1 MAKYITPAVTPF
13 LEDGKIDEKG
23 AAALYEFLVKGGVD
37 GILVFGSIGEFFA
50 VSTEEKKKLISL
62 AIRQINGR
70 IPVII
75 GTADMILENVISL
88 SNWSLKEGA
97 DAVIVVSPYYFK
109 LTPDQIEE
117 YYDRLAREIHGP
129 LYIYNF
135 PDRTGYTIPADVVK
149 TLALRHKNIVGIKD
163 TIPGMDHTRE
173 LIQAVKPVRPDFEIY
188 SGFDENFAHNVLAG
202 GDGCIAGLSNFAP
215 SLCHQL
221 AKAANEYPLSEYPIY
236 CLFSGAGVSDG
247 GQRQQFDAYQWIY
260 ESTPR
265 LKTGIN
271 SFNVTPDGTHEWKVF
286 VTEMYNAL
294 QIMFQDLE

>member
-50 VSTEEKKKLISL
+50 ISTKEKKKLISL

-221 AKAANEYPLSEYPIY
+221 AKAANEENWEEAARCSQTL
-236 CLFSGAGVSDG
+236 
-247 GQRQQFDAYQWIY
+247 
-260 ESTPR
+260 
-265 LKTGIN
+265 N
-271 SFNVTPDGTHEWKVF
+271 SLMDVYAVGNPFIPFIKKAVE
-286 VTEMYNAL
+286 
-294 QIMFQDLE
+294 Q

>member
-149 TLALRHKNIVGIKD
+149 TLALKHKNIVGIKD

-221 AKAANEYPLSEYPIY
+221 AKAANEENWEEAARYSQTLNSLMDVYAVGNPFIPFIKKAVEL
-236 CLFSGAGVSDG
+236 AGVPIADIPS
-247 GQRQQFDAYQWIY
+247 FPF
-260 ESTPR
+260 PR
-265 LKTGIN
+265 PTQ
-271 SFNVTPDGTHEWKVF
+271 EQ
-286 VTEMYNAL
+286 TEKLL
-294 QIMFQDLE
+294 QILKRNSIL

>member
-50 VSTEEKKKLISL
+50 ISTKEKKKLISL

-149 TLALRHKNIVGIKD
+149 TLALKHKNIVGIKD

-221 AKAANEYPLSEYPIY
+221 AKAANEENWEEAARCSQTLNSLMDVYAVGNPFIPFIKKAVEL
-236 CLFSGAGVSDG
+236 AGVPIADIPS
-247 GQRQQFDAYQWIY
+247 FPF
-260 ESTPR
+260 PR
-265 LKTGIN
+265 PTQ
-271 SFNVTPDGTHEWKVF
+271 EQ
-286 VTEMYNAL
+286 TEKLL
-294 QIMFQDLE
+294 QILKRNSIL

>member
-50 VSTEEKKKLISL
+50 ISTEEKKKLISL

-221 AKAANEYPLSEYPIY
+221 AKAANEENWEEATRCSQTLNSLMDVYAVGNPFIPFIKKAVEL
-236 CLFSGAGVSDG
+236 AGVPIADIPS
-247 GQRQQFDAYQWIY
+247 FPF
-260 ESTPR
+260 PR
-265 LKTGIN
+265 PTQ
-271 SFNVTPDGTHEWKVF
+271 EQ
-286 VTEMYNAL
+286 TEKLL
-294 QIMFQDLE
+294 QILKRNSIL

>member
-221 AKAANEYPLSEYPIY
+221 AKAANEENWEEATRCSQTLNSLMDVYAVGNPFIPFIKKAVEL
-236 CLFSGAGVSDG
+236 AGVPIADIPS
-247 GQRQQFDAYQWIY
+247 FPF
-260 ESTPR
+260 PR
-265 LKTGIN
+265 PTQ
-271 SFNVTPDGTHEWKVF
+271 EQ
-286 VTEMYNAL
+286 TEKLL
-294 QIMFQDLE
+294 QILKRNSIL

>member
-1 MAKYITPAVTPF
+1 M
-13 LEDGKIDEKG
+13 
-23 AAALYEFLVKGGVD
+23 
-37 GILVFGSIGEFFA
+37 
-50 VSTEEKKKLISL
+50 
-62 AIRQINGR
+62 
-70 IPVII
+70 
-75 GTADMILENVISL
+75 
-88 SNWSLKEGA
+88 
-97 DAVIVVSPYYFK
+97 VSPYYFK

-149 TLALRHKNIVGIKD
+149 TLALKHKNIVGIKD

-221 AKAANEYPLSEYPIY
+221 AKAANEENWEEAARCSQTLNSLMDVYAVGNPFIPFIKKAVEL
-236 CLFSGAGVSDG
+236 AGVPIADIPS
-247 GQRQQFDAYQWIY
+247 FPF
-260 ESTPR
+260 PR
-265 LKTGIN
+265 PTQ
-271 SFNVTPDGTHEWKVF
+271 EQ
-286 VTEMYNAL
+286 TEKLL
-294 QIMFQDLE
+294 QILKRNSIL

>member
-221 AKAANEYPLSEYPIY
+221 AKAVNEENWEEAARCSQTLNSLMDVYAVGNPFIPFIKKAVEL
-236 CLFSGAGVSDG
+236 AGVPIADIPS
-247 GQRQQFDAYQWIY
+247 FPF
-260 ESTPR
+260 PR
-265 LKTGIN
+265 PTQ
-271 SFNVTPDGTHEWKVF
+271 EQ
-286 VTEMYNAL
+286 TEKLL
-294 QIMFQDLE
+294 QILKRNSIL

>member
-149 TLALRHKNIVGIKD
+149 TLALKHKNIVGIKD

-221 AKAANEYPLSEYPIY
+221 AKAANEENWEEAAR
-236 CLFSGAGVSDG
+236 FSQTLNSLMDVYAVGNPFIPFIKKAVELAGVPIADIPS
-247 GQRQQFDAYQWIY
+247 FPF
-260 ESTPR
+260 PR
-265 LKTGIN
+265 PTQ
-271 SFNVTPDGTHEWKVF
+271 EQ
-286 VTEMYNAL
+286 TEKLL
-294 QIMFQDLE
+294 QILKQNSIL